1 MIAAWLLR
9 HCVPW
14 SLPLNV
20 PALALAQQMLL
31 ARSSAQPPERLDS
44 PADDWEMERKR
55 NTEGKERGGG
65 RKSKEQRELETERGS
80 ENGWGG
86 GGVQDVLTVPILYN
100 FNDVI

>member
-20 PALALAQQMLL
+20 PALALARQMLL

-65 RKSKEQRELETERGS
+65 EKEQRAKRVGDRKGE
-80 ENGWGG
+80 
-86 GGVQDVLTVPILYN
+86 
-100 FNDVI
+100 